1 MIYLL
6 RDSAEEIIKA
16 VRKFMAGGNT
26 RSAAV
31 RTHVFSMPGLEED
44 CLGVLDQLVTRIKA
58 KNSAHQTRAKFD
70 EGMKVLNLTDLLA
83 NIIENIPASVAER

>member
-6 RDSAEEIIKA
+6 RDSAEEIINA

-26 RSAAV
+26 SGAAV

-44 CLGVLDQLVTRIKA
+44 CLGVLDQLVTRIEA
-58 KNSAHQTRAKFD
+58 RNSADQTRAKFD
-70 EGMKVLNLTDLLA
+70 EGLKVLHLTDLLA
-83 NIIENIPASVAER
+83 NFIENIPSSVAER